1 MRSTHTMTRQRLRPF
16 GFVSRR
22 LGNQVALAAASAL
35 VVMAAVFALLV
46 WTANSQT
53 VGVIAEE
60 RLKLAQATA
69 GSIDALVVHA
79 TRQLA
84 QFAGLDAVRDVV
96 TLRRPDE
103 RELEQEHRLIG
114 VFEEIVLVDR
124 DGVTRWSHALAAPW
138 LRLRTELFVGTA
150 LRTGAPAVGL
160 LDVTG
165 IAHPPV
171 VAIAVPVRDR
181 DETIRGAAVGLL
193 HFAHGWKAPQIPL
206 PKGSSTFVTAVIDRR
221 GMILATTGGESLES
235 RDSTSEPV
243 KMDSHVFL
251 LSSLMERREAGV
263 RIHEGAAAADQHLV
277 AFAPLEHVPVGVVVE
292 ERKDMALAVPIR
304 LSHRLIGFGLT
315 ALLVT
320 SAAAWLHARYVTRP
334 LEDLARAMERLA
346 AGSLDEPVTVSRSD
360 EIGILGRSFELM
372 RAQLK
377 RAAEERDRF
386 EQRLEARVRERTDQ
400 VRTLLGRVIH
410 AQEEERRRLARE
422 LHDDTAQ
429 TVATVLVHVGTLRDT
444 LSAGQ
449 ERLREVLDRT
459 LAQGA
464 RTLADLRRVI
474 ADLRPAALDDL
485 GLIPALR
492 SYAEERLAAVGV
504 KLAFDVVGS
513 PRRLDRPIET
523 ALFRILQEA
532 VSNIVKHAGAATAL
546 IHLDFRPAW
555 LVVTVADDG
564 RGFEPRRATSAGSWA
579 GLGLEGMQER
589 AELVGARLEINSR
602 VGDGT
607 TVRVEVPLEED
618 G

>member
-1 MRSTHTMTRQRLRPF
+1 MRSADTRTRHRLRPF

-22 LGNQVALAAASAL
+22 LGNQVALAAAGAL
-35 VVMAAVFALLV
+35 GVMAAVFALLV

-53 VGVIAEE
+53 VGVIAGE

-69 GSIDALVVHA
+69 ASIDAIVVHA
-79 TRQLA
+79 THQLA
-84 QFAGLDAVRDVV
+84 QFAALDAVRDVV
-96 TLRRPDE
+96 VLRRMDE
-103 RELEQEHRLIG
+103 RELGQEHRLIG
-114 VFEEIVLVDR
+114 VFEEIVLLDL
-124 DGVTRWSHALAAPW
+124 DGVTLWSQALAAPW
-138 LRLRTELFVGTA
+138 LRLRTEAFVGTA

-160 LDVTG
+160 IDVTG
-165 IAHPPV
+165 FEHPPV
-171 VAIAVPVRDR
+171 VAIAVPIRDR
-181 DETIRGAAVGLL
+181 DKTIRGAAVGLL
-193 HFAHGWKAPQIPL
+193 HFAHGWKAPVIPL
-206 PKGSSTFVTAVIDRR
+206 PEGSATFVTAVIDRR
-221 GMILATTGGESLES
+221 GMILATTGGESS
-235 RDSTSEPV
+235 GSGDSVAEPV

-251 LSSLMERREAGV
+251 LSPLMDKREAGV
-263 RIHEGAAAADQHLV
+263 RIHEGATEQHLV
-277 AFAPLEHVPVGVVVE
+277 AFAPLAHAPVGVVVE

-304 LSHRLIGFGLT
+304 LSHRLVGFGLA

-334 LEDLARAMERLA
+334 LEDLARAMGRLA

-386 EQRLEARVRERTDQ
+386 EQQLEARVRQRTDQ

-474 ADLRPAALDDL
+474 ADLRPTALDDL

-492 SYAEERLAAVGV
+492 GYAEERLAAARV

-513 PRRLDRPIET
+513 PRRLDPPIET

-532 VSNIVKHAGAATAL
+532 VSNIAKHAGATTAT
-546 IHLDFRPAW
+546 IHFDFQPAW

-564 RGFEPRRATSAGSWA
+564 RGFEPHHAATDGSWA

-589 AELVGARLEINSR
+589 AELVGANLEINSR
-602 VGDGT
+602 IGAGT
-607 TVRVEVPLEED
+607 TVRVEVPLE
-618 G
+618 GQGV